1 MYSPSLASVTPSVL
15 GHLKCALDAS
25 INCACPARAELKP
38 VVLYVQDSESSQLT
52 AALKFPS
59 PPDAPALEAALKAL
73 AARHDLLR
81 TRFARSARSDKATL
95 QARQPYED
103 CLVTKSACT

>member
-1 MYSPSLASVTPSVL
+1 MHTQCVLSSSLWYCML
-15 GHLKCALDAS
+15 
-25 INCACPARAELKP
+25 
-38 VVLYVQDSESSQLT
+38 QDSESSQLT

-81 TRFARSARSDKATL
+81 TRFTRSDKGAL
-95 QARQPYED
+95 QARQPYQD
-103 CLVTKSACT
+103 CSVTKFACA

>member
-1 MYSPSLASVTPSVL
+1 M
-15 GHLKCALDAS
+15 
-25 INCACPARAELKP
+25 
-38 VVLYVQDSESSQLT
+38 YVQDPESSQLT

-81 TRFARSARSDKATL
+81 TRFTRSDKAAL
-95 QARQPYED
+95 QAGQHYED
-103 CLVTKSACT
+103 CLVTKFACT

>member
-1 MYSPSLASVTPSVL
+1 M
-15 GHLKCALDAS
+15 
-25 INCACPARAELKP
+25 
-38 VVLYVQDSESSQLT
+38 VLYVQDSESSQLT

-81 TRFARSARSDKATL
+81 TCFTRSDRATL

-103 CLVTKSACT
+103 CLVIKFACA